1 MNYEVIA
8 NSFYTLMLFIEK
20 EMKRNVSGWNDGC
33 VRVLKLKPHLAMG
46 EGFLLLCLVICYQLR

>member
-20 EMKRNVSGWNDGC
+20 EMKRNVSGWNDGY
-33 VRVLKLKPHLAMG
+33 V
-46 EGFLLLCLVICYQLR
+46 